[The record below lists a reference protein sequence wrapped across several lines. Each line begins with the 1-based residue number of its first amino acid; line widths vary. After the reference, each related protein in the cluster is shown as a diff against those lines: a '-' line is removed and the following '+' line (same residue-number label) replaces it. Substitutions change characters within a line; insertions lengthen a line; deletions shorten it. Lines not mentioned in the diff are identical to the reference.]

1 MKSINASEF
10 KVKCLQLIKEVA
22 KTGVSVVITKNG
34 QPVAQLDPIMPRPA
48 TLAGA
53 HKGKITVVGNILAPL
68 DEDWEAGH

>member
-34 QPVAQLDPIMPRPA
+34 QPVAQLDPIMPRSA